1 MSETDQTEPKMKP
14 GALRQAITLLVAL
27 GILAAAAV
35 VIYPK
40 LQSRT
45 EGPVRLDIMN
55 ASGASIIDPTL
66 SLRVPAGQ
74 TVGELRSVISTGF
87 LVTAYEG
94 MGPIEIESLAFTA
107 GEGGE
112 AVEHQ
117 IGQTIEPG
125 GVVVLRI
132 VDDRVEVDAKELVPE
147 TP

>member
-1 MSETDQTEPKMKP
+1 MSETDQKEPKKKP

-94 MGPIEIESLAFTA
+94 MGPIEIESLAFIA

-117 IGQTIEPG
+117 IDQTIEPG

-132 VDDRVEVDAKELVPE
+132 VDGRVEVDAKELVPE